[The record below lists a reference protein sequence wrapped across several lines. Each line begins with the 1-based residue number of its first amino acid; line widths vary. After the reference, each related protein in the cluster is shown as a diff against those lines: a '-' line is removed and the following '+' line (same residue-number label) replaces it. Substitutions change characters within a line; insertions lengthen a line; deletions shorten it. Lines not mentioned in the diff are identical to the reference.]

1 MRLALAAAEQGI
13 SIAGLAS
20 GYSMIDKPDSPPF
33 MWTCEILSSAIT
45 RTSWLGGDYLLISFE
60 KPAADVPDRLARS
73 WVAELAGRM
82 VPAAGEN
89 RVLLAYELVWPALY
103 ETPADLLEVLDAVDS
118 PQLGIYFDPANVLRR
133 NVERRQQ
140 RDSLATP
147 EQWLGELRDHLKSVH
162 MKDYSEEKGY
172 VDLLAGEVNWKA
184 IRELLDQTGYQG
196 WLIGEIEVE
205 PKDHLLAVGKTS
217 KAISRFM
224 RGQL

>member
-1 MRLALAAAEQGI
+1 
-13 SIAGLAS
+13 
-20 GYSMIDKPDSPPF
+20 
-33 MWTCEILSSAIT
+33 
-45 RTSWLGGDYLLISFE
+45 
-60 KPAADVPDRLARS
+60 
-73 WVAELAGRM
+73 M

-184 IRELLDQTGYQG
+184 IRELLDQTSSISAKAAAGCEISGAVVKQDVVDLLGECAGCEEQSQRKDQEMSHG
-196 WLIGEIEVE
+196 W
-205 PKDHLLAVGKTS
+205 TS
-217 KAISRFM
+217 DGAWM
-224 RGQL
+224 